1 MRFAT
6 HSFLFTHTIA
16 NHQLLYLLA
25 KRSGGAMMYPH
36 QFDILADLL
45 NGKEDIKPISH
56 SEKKLSDMINLK
68 WIFFLLLSLLSLEW
82 FIRKINGAY

>member
-1 MRFAT
+1 MAGDPGST
-6 HSFLFTHTIA
+6 S
-16 NHQLLYLLA
+16 LA
-25 KRSGGAMMYPH
+25 KKSGGELIYPN
-36 QFDILADLL
+36 QLDKLTEILNAR
-45 NGKEDIKPISH
+45 EDIKPISH